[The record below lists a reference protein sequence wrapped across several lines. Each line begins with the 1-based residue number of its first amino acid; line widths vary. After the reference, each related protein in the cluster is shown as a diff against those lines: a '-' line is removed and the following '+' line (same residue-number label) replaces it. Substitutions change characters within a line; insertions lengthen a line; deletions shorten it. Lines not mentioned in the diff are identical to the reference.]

1 MEKLFKLIHFTMVK
15 KYNIIKM
22 EINNM
27 IPCEVINLKKLFG
40 SVVGVDDVTMNSKE
54 GEILGLI
61 GPNGAGKT
69 TTIRSIVG
77 LIKPTAGEVAIFNE
91 NAFKA
96 GYKVRNELGYAGGET
111 SFIPNLS
118 VRDNLKFVAD
128 VKGVSMDRVDYL
140 ATKLELNLTRK
151 SKDLSLG
158 NKKKLGIVMALL
170 SSPKLI
176 ILDEPTSGLDPMIRQ
191 KFFELMEEEKKRGAS
206 IIISSH
212 ELSEIQR
219 LCDRVAIIK
228 DGKVI
233 AIEEMAELKTKRLKT
248 VTIETEYSQ
257 PEITLAG
264 VSNVKRNGTIVTFNY
279 NGEMS
284 KLIKY
289 LHSIDMI
296 NIRIEDA
303 SLESMFMYF
312 YSGSSYGEN
321 R

>member
-1 MEKLFKLIHFTMVK
+1 
-15 KYNIIKM
+15 
-22 EINNM
+22 M

-40 SVVGVDDVTMNSKE
+40 SVVGVDGVTFNVKE

-69 TTIRSIVG
+69 TTLRAIVG
-77 LIKPTAGEVAIFNE
+77 LLKPTSGEVAIFNE
-91 NAFKA
+91 NAFVD
-96 GYKVRNELGYAGGET
+96 GYKVRDELGYSSGEI
-111 SFIPNLS
+111 SVIPNLT
-118 VRDNLKFVAD
+118 VKDNLEFVAK

-151 SKDLSLG
+151 ARDLSYG
-158 NKKKLGIVMALL
+158 NKKKMGIVIALL

-176 ILDEPTSGLDPMIRQ
+176 VLDEPTSGLDPLIRQ

-212 ELSEIQR
+212 ELTDIQR

-228 DGKVI
+228 DGKVV
-233 AIEEMAELKTKRLKT
+233 AIEEMEELKTKRLKNI
-248 VTIETEYSQ
+248 TIETEYSE

-264 VSNVKRNGTIVTFNY
+264 VSNVKRNGKVVTFNY
-279 NGEMS
+279 NGEMP

-289 LHSIDMI
+289 LNSIDLV
-296 NIRIEDA
+296 NIDIQEA
-303 SLESMFMYF
+303 SLENIFMYF
-312 YSGSSYGEN
+312 YSGSE
-321 R
+321 

>member
-1 MEKLFKLIHFTMVK
+1 
-15 KYNIIKM
+15 
-22 EINNM
+22 M
-27 IPCEVINLKKLFG
+27 IPCEVINLKKLYG
-40 SVVGVDDVTMNSKE
+40 SVVGVDDVTLNVKE

-69 TTIRSIVG
+69 TTIRAIVG
-77 LIKPTAGEVAIFNE
+77 LIRATDGEVAIFNE
-91 NAFKA
+91 NAFKT
-96 GYKVRNELGYAGGET
+96 GYKVRNELGYAGGEA
-111 SFIPNLS
+111 SFIPELT
-118 VRDNLKFVAD
+118 VKDNLKFVAD

-151 SKDLSLG
+151 AKDLSLG

-170 SSPKLI
+170 NSPKLI
-176 ILDEPTSGLDPMIRQ
+176 ILDEPTSGLDPLVRQ
-191 KFFELMEEEKKRGAS
+191 QFFALMEEEKKRGAS

-212 ELSEIQR
+212 ELGEIQK

-233 AIEEMAELKTKRLKT
+233 AIEEMAELKTKRLKNI
-248 VTIETEYSQ
+248 TIETDYSE
-257 PEITLAG
+257 PNITLAG
-264 VSNVKRNGTIVTFNY
+264 VSNLKRNGNILTFNY

-289 LHSIDMI
+289 LHSIDI
-296 NIRIEDA
+296 VNVNIEDA

-312 YSGSSYGEN
+312 YSGGEYGDK
-321 R
+321 

>member
-1 MEKLFKLIHFTMVK
+1 
-15 KYNIIKM
+15 
-22 EINNM
+22 M

-40 SVVGVDDVTMNSKE
+40 SIVAVDDVTMNVKE
-54 GEILGLI
+54 GEVLGLI

-69 TTIRSIVG
+69 TTLRAIVG
-77 LIKPTAGEVAIFNE
+77 LIKPTEGEVAIFNE
-91 NAFKA
+91 KAFKN
-96 GYKVRNELGYAGGET
+96 GYKVRDELGYAGGET

-118 VRDNLKFVAD
+118 VKDNLKFVAQ

-151 SKDLSLG
+151 AKDLSLG

-176 ILDEPTSGLDPMIRQ
+176 IFDEPTSGLDPLIRQ
-191 KFFELMEEEKKRGAS
+191 KFFELIEEEKQRGAS

-212 ELSEIQR
+212 ELTDIQR

-248 VTIETEYSQ
+248 ITIETEYSE
-257 PEITLAG
+257 PEITLSG
-264 VSNVKRNGTIVTFNY
+264 VSNVKRNGKQLVFNY

-289 LHSIDMI
+289 LHSIDLV
-296 NIRIEDA
+296 NIDIEDA
-303 SLESMFMYF
+303 SLESIFMYF
-312 YSGSSYGEN
+312 YSGSEYGEGK
-321 R
+321 

>member
-1 MEKLFKLIHFTMVK
+1 MHTLL
-15 KYNIIKM
+15 YNENDGD
-22 EINNM
+22 EINM

-40 SVVGVDDVTMNSKE
+40 SVVGVDDVTLNVKE

-69 TTIRSIVG
+69 TTLRSIVG
-77 LIKPTAGEVAIFNE
+77 LIKPTSGEVAILNE
-91 NAFKA
+91 NSFRD
-96 GYKVRNELGYAGGET
+96 GYKVRDELGYLGGEP
-111 SFIPNLS
+111 SFIPNLT
-118 VRDNLKFVAD
+118 VLDNLKFVAK

-151 SKDLSLG
+151 AKDLSLG
-158 NKKKLGIVMALL
+158 NKRKLGIVMALL

-176 ILDEPTSGLDPMIRQ
+176 VLDEPTSGLDPLIKHAFLQ
-191 KFFELMEEEKKRGAS
+191 LMEEEKKRGAS

-212 ELSEIQR
+212 ELTEIQR

-233 AIEEMAELKTKRLKT
+233 AIEEMAELKTKRLKN
-248 VTIETEYSQ
+248 VTIETDYSN

-264 VSNVKRNGTIVTFNY
+264 VSNVKREGNFITFNY
-279 NGEMS
+279 NGEMK

-289 LHSIDMI
+289 LNSIDLVNVDI
-296 NIRIEDA
+296 KEA
-303 SLESMFMYF
+303 SLESIFMYF
-312 YSGSSYGEN
+312 YSGSEYGEN
-321 R
+321 K

>member
-1 MEKLFKLIHFTMVK
+1 
-15 KYNIIKM
+15 M
-22 EINNM
+22 EIKNM

-40 SVVGVDDVTMNSKE
+40 SVVGVDGVTFNAKE

-69 TTIRSIVG
+69 TTLRAIVG
-77 LIKPTAGEVAIFNE
+77 LLKPTSGEVAIFNE
-91 NAFKA
+91 NAFEN
-96 GYKVRNELGYAGGET
+96 GHKVREELGYSSGEI
-111 SFIPNLS
+111 SVIPNLT
-118 VRDNLKFVAD
+118 VKDNLEFVAK

-151 SKDLSLG
+151 ARDLSYG
-158 NKKKLGIVMALL
+158 NKKKMGIVIALL

-176 ILDEPTSGLDPMIRQ
+176 VLDEPTSGLDPLIRQ

-212 ELSEIQR
+212 ELTDIQR

-228 DGKVI
+228 DGKVV
-233 AIEEMAELKTKRLKT
+233 AIEEMEELKTKRLKNI
-248 VTIETEYSQ
+248 TIETEYSE

-264 VSNVKRNGTIVTFNY
+264 VSNVKRNGKVVTFNY
-279 NGEMS
+279 NGEMP

-289 LHSIDMI
+289 LNSIDLV
-296 NIRIEDA
+296 NIDIQEA
-303 SLESMFMYF
+303 SLENIFMYF
-312 YSGSSYGEN
+312 YSGSE
-321 R
+321 